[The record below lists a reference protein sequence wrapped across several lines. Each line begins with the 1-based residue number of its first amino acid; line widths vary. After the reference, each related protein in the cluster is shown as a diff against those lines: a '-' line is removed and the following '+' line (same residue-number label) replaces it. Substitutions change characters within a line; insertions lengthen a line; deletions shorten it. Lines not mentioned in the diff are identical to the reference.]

1 LDDRGYENLLA
12 SRVALQRFLRWS
24 QEQAAVAGLTTAQH
38 QLLLVRRI
46 HPDPPSPTIG
56 ELASY
61 LLIRHHSAVQLA
73 DRVEALGLVRR
84 HRDDDG
90 RRLVRLQLTPAGA
103 RRRAALGAAHLEEL
117 RRLASLATAAAA
129 GLDAAA
135 GAEPHCTRLDPSAS
149 EGARSRPTGSTGW
162 ARLPPAGHPWR
173 APGDR
178 PPRTRRPWR

>member
-38 QLLLVRRI
+38 QLLLVLRI

-61 LLIRHHSAVQLA
+61 LLIRHHSTVQLA

-84 HRDDDG
+84 HHDDD

-103 RRRAALGAAHLEEL
+103 WRRAAFGAAH
-117 RRLASLATAAAA
+117 
-129 GLDAAA
+129 
-135 GAEPHCTRLDPSAS
+135 P
-149 EGARSRPTGSTGW
+149 
-162 ARLPPAGHPWR
+162 
-173 APGDR
+173 
-178 PPRTRRPWR
+178 